1 MISMRVLS
9 VDAYAKGWIG
19 VELDCGAFVGAYI
32 ADCLTSLLSA
42 VNIR

>member
-1 MISMRVLS
+1 MIGMRVLGA
-9 VDAYAKGWIG
+9 DAYTKGWIG
-19 VELDCGAFVGAYI
+19 VELDRGAFVGAYI